1 MAVKV
6 DIDRAQASVIS
17 KSDIL
22 PAPAF
27 IRLSDKAQNW
37 VRL

>member
-6 DIDRAQASVIS
+6 DIDQAQTPVVS

-37 VRL
+37 AQL